1 MFDFSWFILIGLIL
15 KLKKKKKHFT
25 LVTSDKWI
33 VTIDSFNK
41 QFIVGLRI
49 HDLFN
54 KLVVFVSTYVV
65 KYSKIDTTQTKH
77 TNTNCYSYKQLRVQ
91 DHSKP

>member
-15 KLKKKKKHFT
+15 KFEKKKFT
-25 LVTSDKWI
+25 LATSDKWI

-41 QFIVGLRI
+41 QFILGLKN

-54 KLVVFVSTYVV
+54 KLVVFVSTYVF
-65 KYSKIDTTQTKH
+65 KYS
-77 TNTNCYSYKQLRVQ
+77 
-91 DHSKP
+91 

>member
-15 KLKKKKKHFT
+15 KFEKKKKKFT
-25 LVTSDKWI
+25 LATSDKWI

-41 QFIVGLRI
+41 QFILGLKN

-54 KLVVFVSTYVV
+54 KLVVFVSTYVF
-65 KYSKIDTTQTKH
+65 KYS
-77 TNTNCYSYKQLRVQ
+77 
-91 DHSKP
+91 

>member
-15 KLKKKKKHFT
+15 KFEKKKKKNFT
-25 LVTSDKWI
+25 LATSDKWI

-41 QFIVGLRI
+41 QFILGLKN

-54 KLVVFVSTYVV
+54 KLVVFVSTYVF
-65 KYSKIDTTQTKH
+65 KYS
-77 TNTNCYSYKQLRVQ
+77 
-91 DHSKP
+91 

>member
-15 KLKKKKKHFT
+15 KFGKKKYFT

-33 VTIDSFNK
+33 DTTDSFNK
-41 QFIVGLRI
+41 QFILGLRN

-65 KYSKIDTTQTKH
+65 K
-77 TNTNCYSYKQLRVQ
+77 
-91 DHSKP
+91 